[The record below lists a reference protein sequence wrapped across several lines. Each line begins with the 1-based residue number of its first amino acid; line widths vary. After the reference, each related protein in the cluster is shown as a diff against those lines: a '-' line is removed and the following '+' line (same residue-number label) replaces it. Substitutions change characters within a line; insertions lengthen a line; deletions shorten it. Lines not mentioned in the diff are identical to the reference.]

1 MITLIIEA
9 FFALVF
15 VRALIAYARRRDTL
29 QRDLALVFSP
39 MTVLLVL
46 EIIRQVEG
54 IPQLPTIPG
63 LLGITMLLAQP
74 YLTLRL
80 VRSVRPVSPAVSWGA
95 FAVFAATTAPWYFLG
110 TRQVLVI
117 TLST

>member
-15 VRALIAYARRRDTL
+15 VQSMIAYARRRDTL
-29 QRDLALVFSP
+29 QRDLAVVFAP

-46 EIIRQVEG
+46 EIIRRVDG
-54 IPQLPTIPG
+54 IARLPAILG
-63 LLGITMLLAQP
+63 LLGITLLLAQP

-80 VRSVRPVSPAVSWGA
+80 VRAVRPVPRAVSWGA
-95 FAVFAATTAPWYFLG
+95 FAVFVVTT
-110 TRQVLVI
+110 
-117 TLST
+117 